1 MKTQYLKVLDIGHTG
16 KFSDEALLILETEV
30 SKCVYENKVRAIKI
44 ITGHGSGSLRKIVRN
59 WAMERLSEDLGIDLG
74 SGYPA
79 DPKSKAAIE
88 ELCKLEELND
98 CLRRKWKN
106 VDRAWMMHHRK
117 PIPSRSITP
126 HSGVQY
132 ALDEWN

>member
-59 WAMERLSEDLGIDLG
+59 WCDDQEGRFRGVIYGEDYNMFNKDAVTMRSDCGQPNDIDFG
-74 SGYPA
+74 KNNS
-79 DPKSKAAIE
+79 AITYIW
-88 ELCKLEELND
+88 
-98 CLRRKWKN
+98 LRWEGN
-106 VDRAWMMHHRK
+106 
-117 PIPSRSITP
+117 SNES
-126 HSGVQY
+126 
-132 ALDEWN
+132 